1 MYPTYY
7 SYACRSNVHLNG
19 IKCGYGQIACH
30 KIDKA
35 MYGIISGI
43 VNADNFGDVMAELV
57 GEQIDTSEIE
67 KELDTATKAHRQALG
82 LQRKLESE
90 LDRLDVMDK
99 HYDRKY
105 ESLSRRLEEAF
116 DVEEET
122 ERKMAD
128 CEARIES
135 INKQG
140 LSKESIY
147 ESLKLFD
154 KLYDKMTDLEK
165 KRFVHTFIESI
176 ELYPDKQRKNGSPI
190 KKVHFKFPVA
200 YNGETVYDFSPPKS
214 NNEETVVLMSR
225 KDT

>member
-1 MYPTYY
+1 M
-7 SYACRSNVHLNG
+7 
-19 IKCGYGQIACH
+19 KH
-30 KIDKA
+30 KVRISVSDKPQT
-35 MYGIISGI
+35 GGI
-43 VNADNFGDVMAELV
+43 VTCRNVT
-57 GEQIDTSEIE
+57 I
-67 KELDTATKAHRQALG
+67 R
-82 LQRKLESE
+82 
-90 LDRLDVMDK
+90 DRLLRFLLGDK
-99 HYDRKY
+99 SKVTVLIPKDDT
-105 ESLSRRLEEAF
+105 ETVDAINAAIDAAIEEGIAKF
-116 DVEEET
+116 GGKKPNKKAIKLPLRDGDEE
-122 ERKMAD
+122 RD
-128 CEARIES
+128 D
-135 INKQG
+135 
-140 LSKESIY
+140 